1 MKNNTAKGNSTKNL
15 SLQRRMTFY
24 YKRALLVLKIII
36 ISFVALFFFT
46 NVLDNYKAILHKK
59 ISHFLANYGF
69 VLENLVIEGQ
79 KNSSLQDIIDIVNA
93 DKGTPIYDVGI
104 DSVKTKL
111 ENNIWIKGALVER
124 RLPSTL
130 YIAVVEREPIAIWQF
145 EQKLYLIDTEG
156 NRISLYSGQNIGDL
170 IQVIGQDANIY
181 AQSLTNDLIVYPGL
195 AEKVKS
201 AVRYGQRRW
210 NLIFKEGITVKM
222 PEQGFEKAYDFLNSL
237 DKQGK
242 LFGNAYKMLD
252 LRDANKYYFEKV
264 DNKEN

>member
-1 MKNNTAKGNSTKNL
+1 MKNNTAKVTGAKNL

-24 YKRALLVLKIII
+24 YKRVLLICKILIAAFIALLL
-36 ISFVALFFFT
+36 FT
-46 NVLDNYKAILHKK
+46 NLLDNQKAILHKK
-59 ISHFLANYGF
+59 ASHFLANYGF
-69 VLENLVIEGQ
+69 VLENVIIEGQ
-79 KNSSLQDIIDIVNA
+79 KNSSLQDIVDIINA
-93 DKGTPIYDVGI
+93 DKGTPLYDI
-104 DSVKTKL
+104 NINSVKTKL
-111 ENNIWIKGALVER
+111 ESNIWVKGALVER

-130 YIAVVEREPIAIWQF
+130 YIAIVEREPIAIWQF
-145 EQKLYLIDTEG
+145 EQKLYLVDSDG
-156 NRISLYSGQNIGDL
+156 NRIALYSGQNVGDL

-181 AQSLTNDLIVYPGL
+181 AQGLINDLIVHPNL
-195 AEKVKS
+195 SEKVKS

-222 PEQGFEKAYDFLNSL
+222 PEQGFEQAYDFLNFL

-252 LRDANKYYFEKV
+252 LRDSNKYYFEKI